1 MKKLIMAI
9 MFSVSALMAD
19 GVVVGGEILYGKIS
33 SDLTASVPGYSESY
47 SADTKT
53 IAFAAKAGYQFDAV
67 RVMGVLTSEKYKDDM
82 MVDNEGGLVSL
93 GVEADYL
100 IDNIFIGAVAAKGQK
115 DFDGTD
121 IDFVDYGAR
130 VGGIFELGT
139 DANLEAGVQY
149 KVRSYDNYNYM
160 GVDLDLEDKII
171 GVFVGVSFNL

>member
-1 MKKLIMAI
+1 MKKIILAI
-9 MFSVSALMAD
+9 MLSVSALMAD
-19 GVVVGGEILYGKIS
+19 GVVVGAELLYGKVD
-33 SDLTASVPGYSESY
+33 SDLTASAGGA
-47 SADTKT
+47 SASVSDDTKT
-53 IAFAAKAGYQFDAV
+53 VAFSAKAGYQFDAV

-82 MVDNEGGLVSL
+82 MVDNEGSLVSL

-100 IDNIFIGAVAAKGQK
+100 INNLFIGAVAAKGQK

-139 DANLEAGVQY
+139 DVNLEAGIQY
-149 KVRSYDNYNYM
+149 KVRDYDNYNYM
-160 GVDLDLEDKII
+160 GVDLKLDDKIV